1 MHAHEDNPQITANW
15 RYWRQESVQ
24 RRQQM
29 ICNVRVIIIEGGV
42 LSRCSTISKQTI
54 CGDDSFRI
62 VIIKDG
68 VLSMFGTIAN

>member
-1 MHAHEDNPQITANW
+1 
-15 RYWRQESVQ
+15 
-24 RRQQM
+24 M